1 MSLFSKISNGIKQ
14 SDSTNDLLLD
24 YETSIARIVLSCI
37 DELPFSVGVSKVA
50 QILMGHQTIFLTEYK
65 FMNNSMFGKLQQF
78 SKLELTYII
87 KMLAIH
93 RYVIV
98 HEELDVFE
106 VVNVSPKGYSVLNGR
121 RKLDTITET
130 QTVEIDDND
139 IPLINALKELRMEL
153 AIKNNM
159 KAFEICDDV
168 TLIKIAQDKPTTISE
183 LESVNYLDFE
193 FVEKYGTVVIK
204 CLSNNVVIT

>member
-1 MSLFSKISNGIKQ
+1 
-14 SDSTNDLLLD
+14 
-24 YETSIARIVLSCI
+24 
-37 DELPFSVGVSKVA
+37 
-50 QILMGHQTIFLTEYK
+50 
-65 FMNNSMFGKLQQF
+65 
-78 SKLELTYII
+78 
-87 KMLAIH
+87 
-93 RYVIV
+93 
-98 HEELDVFE
+98 
-106 VVNVSPKGYSVLNGR
+106 
-121 RKLDTITET
+121 
-130 QTVEIDDND
+130 EIDDND